1 MFRPLILSAA
11 LISSC
16 VFAGNPSAVDIAR
29 ENLARSV
36 TALAEKEAECSKS
49 AAILPAEA
57 IGKLGLNEEQLKTA
71 LSYFYLKSSLDC
83 SYPQAA
89 NVIVN
94 LRVLHELQPDRPE
107 ADGGELVTSNMISVL
122 EEQAK
127 YEQLPEGVRQQLEAI
142 KALQSPFKMIESAQA
157 LGL

>member
-1 MFRPLILSAA
+1 MFRPLIVSAA

-16 VFAGNPSAVDIAR
+16 VFARAPSAVEIAR

-36 TALAEKEAECSKS
+36 TALAQKESECSES
-49 AAILPAEA
+49 ATILPAQA
-57 IGKLGLNEEQLKTA
+57 ISQLGLDEEQLKTA
-71 LSYFYLKSSLDC
+71 LSYFYLKSSLEC
-83 SYPQAA
+83 TYPEAA

-107 ADGGELVTSNMISVL
+107 EDGGQLITSNLVDVL
-122 EEQAK
+122 RAQAQ
-127 YEQLPEGVRQQLEAI
+127 YEQLPEGVRLQLEGI
-142 KALQSPFKMIESAQA
+142 KALQAPFKMIESAQA

>member
-11 LISSC
+11 LISSF
-16 VFAGNPSAVDIAR
+16 VFAGSPSAVDIAR

-36 TALAEKEAECSKS
+36 TALAEKETECSKS
-49 AAILPAEA
+49 ATILPAEA
-57 IGKLGLNEEQLKTA
+57 ISKLGLDDEQLKTA
-71 LSYFYLKSSLDC
+71 ISYFYMKSSLDC
-83 SYPQAA
+83 SYPEAA

-94 LRVLHELQPDRPE
+94 LRVLHELQPDMPKE
-107 ADGGELVTSNMISVL
+107 DGGKLITSSMVRLL

-127 YEQLPEGVRQQLEAI
+127 YEQLPEGVRQQLEGI
-142 KALQSPFKMIESAQA
+142 KALHAPFKMIESAQA